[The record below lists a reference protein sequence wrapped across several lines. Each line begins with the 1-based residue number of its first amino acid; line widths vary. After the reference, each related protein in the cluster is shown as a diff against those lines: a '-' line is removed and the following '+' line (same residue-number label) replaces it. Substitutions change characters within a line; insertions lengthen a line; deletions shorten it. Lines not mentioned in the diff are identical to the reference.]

1 MGSSRL
7 GYMKV
12 WKFCRIVFSWPMVSI
27 PASVS
32 LFAWSL
38 GKQLAGSRCRERSAM
53 RLMSKLGW
61 LGVSGNMWSEDWD
74 LEALFSEE
82 LIDSKNFCSFC
93 YISAILFS
101 PRLGIFH
108 IELFSTTW
116 RNLATVL
123 QPARI
128 KGLCSLA
135 ERWSSE
141 RGISSREV
149 ILPALYDFHV
159 ILTERGG
166 CGPVFFCFNSIFWPC
181 TPTHGLAVYAA
192 AGG

>member
-1 MGSSRL
+1 
-7 GYMKV
+7 
-12 WKFCRIVFSWPMVSI
+12 
-27 PASVS
+27 
-32 LFAWSL
+32 
-38 GKQLAGSRCRERSAM
+38 M

-123 QPARI
+123 QPPRI

-159 ILTERGG
+159 ILTERRG
-166 CGPVFFCFNSIFWPC
+166 CWSCLFLLHPDFLTLHSYPR
-181 TPTHGLAVYAA
+181 PRGLCCSWRIRDPGKTKGAVLRLPFSVIA
-192 AGG
+192 